1 MVRKEL
7 LIPTS
12 AGDVFAVYT
21 SAETP
26 DSVKPLIIMCHGMMM
41 SGSLNPIRDVAEG
54 LNEGGYDT
62 LRLDFRGNGRSSGS
76 ITDMTPLTEVN
87 DLLSVIEYT
96 VGHSEEFGSH
106 GIIVLCGHSLGG
118 LVSLLVASALSG
130 GRVHGLEY
138 AEDIGKMSS
147 ALAGLFLLA
156 PAVNVEA
163 DSKAGRVGTVTF
175 DPENIPE
182 IVEVWGSGL
191 SKEYF
196 VTARELDTFKTISA
210 YHGPACVLLGERDR
224 LVEMNLADKIN
235 AALPQAELHII
246 PRGDHLF
253 SRGIRQKAVDIALE
267 FLSRL

>member
-1 MVRKEL
+1 
-7 LIPTS
+7 
-12 AGDVFAVYT
+12 
-21 SAETP
+21 
-26 DSVKPLIIMCHGMMM
+26 MCHGMMM

-106 GIIVLCGHSLGG
+106 GSIVLCSHSLGG

-191 SKEYF
+191 SKDYF

>member
-1 MVRKEL
+1 MVRKEI

-26 DSVKPLIIMCHGMMM
+26 DSVKPLVIMCHGMMM

-106 GIIVLCGHSLGG
+106 GSIVLCGHSLGG

-130 GRVHGLEY
+130 GSVHGLEY
-138 AEDIGKMSS
+138 AEDIGKKSS

-191 SKEYF
+191 SKDYF

>member
-1 MVRKEL
+1 MVRKEM
-7 LIPTS
+7 LIPAS
-12 AGDVFAVYT
+12 EGDVFAVYT
-21 SAETP
+21 SAETT
-26 DSVKPLIIMCHGMMM
+26 DSIKPLVIMCHGMMM

-62 LRLDFRGNGRSSGS
+62 LRLDFRGNGRSSGA
-76 ITDMTPLTEVN
+76 ITDMTPLTEVS
-87 DLLSVIEYT
+87 DLLSVMEYT

-106 GIIVLCGHSLGG
+106 GSIVLCGHSLGG

-130 GRVHGLEY
+130 GRVHELEY
-138 AEDIGKMSS
+138 AGDIEKMAS

-182 IVEVWGSGL
+182 IVEVWGSSL
-191 SKEYF
+191 SKKYF

-210 YHGPACVLLGERDR
+210 YHGPACMLLGERDR

>member
-1 MVRKEL
+1 MVRKEI

-26 DSVKPLIIMCHGMMM
+26 DPVKPLVIMCHGMMM
-41 SGSLNPIRDVAEG
+41 SGSLNPIRDMAEG

-62 LRLDFRGNGRSSGS
+62 LRLDFRGNGRSSGA
-76 ITDMTPLTEVN
+76 ITDMTPLTEVY
-87 DLLSVIEYT
+87 DLLSVMEYA
-96 VGHSEEFGSH
+96 VGHSDELGCHGS
-106 GIIVLCGHSLGG
+106 IVLCGHSLGG

-138 AEDIGKMSS
+138 AGDIEKMAS

-182 IVEVWGSGL
+182 IVEVWGSSL
-191 SKEYF
+191 SKKYF

>member
-1 MVRKEL
+1 MVRKEI

-26 DSVKPLIIMCHGMMM
+26 DSVKPLVIMCHGMMM

-96 VGHSEEFGSH
+96 VGHSEEFGTH
-106 GIIVLCGHSLGG
+106 GSIVLCGHSLGG

-191 SKEYF
+191 SKDYF
-196 VTARELDTFKTISA
+196 VTARELDTFNTISA
-210 YHGPACVLLGERDR
+210 CHGPACVLLGERDR

>member
-1 MVRKEL
+1 MVRKEIF
-7 LIPTS
+7 IPTS

-106 GIIVLCGHSLGG
+106 GSIVLCGHSLGG

-191 SKEYF
+191 SKDYF